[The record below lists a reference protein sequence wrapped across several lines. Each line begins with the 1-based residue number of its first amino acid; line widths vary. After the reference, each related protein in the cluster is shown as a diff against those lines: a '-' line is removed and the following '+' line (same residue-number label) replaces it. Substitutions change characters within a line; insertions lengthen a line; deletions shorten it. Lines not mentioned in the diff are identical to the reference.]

1 MCGGGGGGGDRLQT
15 GPGAPQPWVPRLRRS
30 SSRRASTKPKIQN
43 PCATGAHGALERRAR
58 PHGAHA
64 PATTSR
70 VLCRDPRARRGLAA
84 ACVRSLRGS
93 TARRRLGRKATSCKA
108 PALQQPLRRRRNRY
122 APSYAYVA
130 RTRRSRRSASPGRG
144 ACRLARVK
152 VLLCPISSRS
162 SPARA
167 SRPGFVRCAMTQYYV
182 RAHAAAA
189 TAAPRT
195 RVVVRC
201 CAPPWTGPSC
211 SSLWVFVGRAKK
223 IGWLILGN

>member
-1 MCGGGGGGGDRLQT
+1 MRGARART
-15 GPGAPQPWVPRLRRS
+15 GPTLQPPPPGFT
-30 SSRRASTKPKIQN
+30 AGI
-43 PCATGAHGALERRAR
+43 A
-58 PHGAHA
+58 
-64 PATTSR
+64 
-70 VLCRDPRARRGLAA
+70 PRARRGLAA

-93 TARRRLGRKATSCKA
+93 TARRRLGRKATSCAA

-152 VLLCPISSRS
+152 VLLCPISGRS

-182 RAHAAAA
+182 RAQAAAA

-201 CAPPWTGPSC
+201 CAPPWTGPSS
-211 SSLWVFVGRAKK
+211 SSLWVFVGERKN
-223 IGWLILGN
+223 WLADSWELKPASKNPVPAARNLTDFLSASASRSSGFVSLSLPPPLLGSLN

>member
-1 MCGGGGGGGDRLQT
+1 MGPPPPPLILAARLHKTLNPKTCSSAQRGRMGRLRGARART
-15 GPGAPQPWVPRLRRS
+15 GPTLQPPPPGFS
-30 SSRRASTKPKIQN
+30 AGI
-43 PCATGAHGALERRAR
+43 A
-58 PHGAHA
+58 
-64 PATTSR
+64 
-70 VLCRDPRARRGLAA
+70 PRARRGLAA

-93 TARRRLGRKATSCKA
+93 TARRRLGRKATSCAA

-152 VLLCPISSRS
+152 VLLCPISGRS

-182 RAHAAAA
+182 RAQAAAA

-201 CAPPWTGPSC
+201 CAPPWTGPSS
-211 SSLWVFVGRAKK
+211 SSLWVFVGERKK
-223 IGWLILGN
+223 LVG